1 MIKKKINLIL
11 HDISALCEFILSEN
25 CLNLK
30 ISDSLSEF
38 FNCLFFG
45 SFRS

>member
-1 MIKKKINLIL
+1 MVNKKINLIL
-11 HDISALCEFILSEN
+11 HAISALCEFILSEN
-25 CLNLK
+25 CLYLK
-30 ISDSLSEF
+30 FSDSVSEF